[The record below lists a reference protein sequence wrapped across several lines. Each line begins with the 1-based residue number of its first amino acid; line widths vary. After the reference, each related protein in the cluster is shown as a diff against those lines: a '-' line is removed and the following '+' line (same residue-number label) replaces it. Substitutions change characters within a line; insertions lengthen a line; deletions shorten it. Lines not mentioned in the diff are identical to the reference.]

1 MNNKRKKYFK
11 IDRETKS
18 DEILALLSE
27 VNSDLDDLNKIL
39 FSLIDNLINDP
50 DIDKKI
56 KQLSK
61 NRLSSFI

>member
-1 MNNKRKKYFK
+1 MREEISRHLNNKGKNYFK

-27 VNSDLDDLNKIL
+27 VNNDLDDLDKIH

-50 DIDKKI
+50 DIDKK
-56 KQLSK
+56 
-61 NRLSSFI
+61 

>member
-1 MNNKRKKYFK
+1 MNNKRQNYFK

>member
-1 MNNKRKKYFK
+1 MNNKRKNYFK

-39 FSLIDNLINDP
+39 FSLSDNLINDP

>member
-1 MNNKRKKYFK
+1 MNNKRKNYFK

-27 VNSDLDDLNKIL
+27 VNSDLDDLDKIL

>member
-1 MNNKRKKYFK
+1 MNNKRKNYFK